1 MVTEKNRKRI
11 IDALMALAAER
22 DWEGIGLES
31 VAERARMPLSQLR
44 QAYDGRL
51 DILGDLARRTDQ
63 TVLAQLDPEMGEE
76 APRERL
82 FDILFARFEALAP
95 YREGLRSLAEGARR
109 DPFLALAL
117 NRMVV
122 TSMAWMLTAAGIPA
136 HGAIGRLRA
145 QGLALVW
152 ARVMRVWFDDDDPGL
167 ARTMAALDRR
177 LREAER
183 NFLRI
188 SRLSRL
194 FPIPGR
200 PRRSEAPGEGA
211 GARRPGNGAAAEPEG
226 F

>member
-1 MVTEKNRKRI
+1 MATDKTRKRI

-22 DWEGIGLES
+22 DWEAIGLAD
-31 VAERARMPLSQLR
+31 VAERAGLPLARLR

-51 DILGDLARRTDQ
+51 AILAELARRTDEA
-63 TVLAQLDPEMGEE
+63 VLAGLDPQMAEE

-82 FDILFARFEALAP
+82 FDVLFARFEALAP
-95 YREGLRSLAEGARR
+95 YRDGLRGLAAGAGR

-117 NRMVV
+117 NRIAV

-136 HGAIGRLRA
+136 TGA
-145 QGLALVW
+145 
-152 ARVMRVWFDDDDPGL
+152 MRVWFDDDDPGL

-183 NFLRI
+183 NFVRI
-188 SRLSRL
+188 SRITSLL
-194 FPIPGR
+194 PMPGR
-200 PRRSEAPGEGA
+200 RRRQPSRDEGEAA
-211 GARRPGNGAAAEPEG
+211 ARAGNGAADPG

>member
-1 MVTEKNRKRI
+1 MATDKTRKRI

-22 DWEGIGLES
+22 DWEAIGLAD
-31 VAERARMPLSQLR
+31 VAERAGLPLARLR

-51 DILGDLARRTDQ
+51 AILAELARRTDEA
-63 TVLAQLDPEMGEE
+63 VLAGLDPQMAEE

-82 FDILFARFEALAP
+82 FDVLFARFEALAP
-95 YREGLRSLAEGARR
+95 YRDGLRGLAAGAGR

-117 NRMVV
+117 NRIAV

-136 HGAIGRLRA
+136 TGAIGAARA

-183 NFLRI
+183 NFVRI
-188 SRLSRL
+188 SRITRL
-194 FPIPGR
+194 LPIPGR
-200 PRRSEAPGEGA
+200 RRREAPAAGESA
-211 GARRPGNGAAAEPEG
+211 ARAGNGAADPG

>member
-1 MVTEKNRKRI
+1 MATEKARKRI

-22 DWEGIGLES
+22 DWEAIGLAD
-31 VAERARMPLSQLR
+31 VAGRAGLPLAQLR

-51 DILGDLARRTDQ
+51 DILAELARRTDEA
-63 TVLAQLDPEMGEE
+63 VLAGLDPAMREE

-82 FDILFARFEALAP
+82 FDVLFARFEALSP
-95 YREGLRSLAEGARR
+95 YREGLRGLAAGARR

-117 NRMVV
+117 NRIVV

-136 HGAIGRLRA
+136 TGAIGAARA
-145 QGLALVW
+145 QGLAIVW
-152 ARVMRVWFDDDDPGL
+152 ARVMRVWLDDDDPGL

-183 NFLRI
+183 SFIRI
-188 SRLSRL
+188 SRISRWL
-194 FPIPGR
+194 PIPGR
-200 PRRSEAPGEGA
+200 RRGGGRRESGDGA
-211 GARRPGNGAAAEPEG
+211 ARPGNGAAAEPGG

>member
-1 MVTEKNRKRI
+1 MATDKTRKRI

-22 DWEGIGLES
+22 DWEAIGLAD
-31 VAERARMPLSQLR
+31 VAERAGLPLARLR

-51 DILGDLARRTDQ
+51 AILAELARRTDEA
-63 TVLAQLDPEMGEE
+63 VLAGLDPQMAEE

-82 FDILFARFEALAP
+82 FDVLFARFEALAP
-95 YREGLRSLAEGARR
+95 YRDGLRGLAAGAGR

-117 NRMVV
+117 NRIAV

-136 HGAIGRLRA
+136 TGAIGAARA

-183 NFLRI
+183 NFVRI
-188 SRLSRL
+188 SRITSLL
-194 FPIPGR
+194 PMPGR
-200 PRRSEAPGEGA
+200 RRRQPSRDEGEAA
-211 GARRPGNGAAAEPEG
+211 ARAGNGAADPG